1 MINERG
7 FFIVLMLRLI
17 PLFPFDVISYG
28 SGLTS
33 IRYKDFLLATFFG
46 TIPGIFVFVNIGAQS
61 VNIGSKSFYLSITAL
76 ILLLV
81 VSIILKNRFISKNLE
96 NNK

>member
-1 MINERG
+1 M
-7 FFIVLMLRLI
+7 LMLRLI

-61 VNIGSKSFYLSITAL
+61 VNIGSKSFLSINSSFNITFS
-76 ILLLV
+76 
-81 VSIILKNRFISKNLE
+81 SIHNIKK
-96 NNK
+96 